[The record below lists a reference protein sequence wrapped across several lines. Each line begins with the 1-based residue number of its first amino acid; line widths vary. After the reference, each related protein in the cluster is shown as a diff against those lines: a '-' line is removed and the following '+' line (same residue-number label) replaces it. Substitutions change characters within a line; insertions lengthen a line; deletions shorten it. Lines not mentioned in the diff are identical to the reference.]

1 MKKLKGGVVAV
12 ILICSLLAVIN
23 PVSSATT
30 LSLTKGSWNDP
41 VDGEIIGLDSNK
53 PATEGPNQYLI
64 QIHVTNTGGEA
75 ATNVSATLT
84 WDTANT
90 YVNLA
95 TNEVFTKDLGDIAV
109 GATVDLFYLI
119 EIARDT
125 NAYFTSRDYTIT
137 VSGDNTGAPNTI
149 SGQLYVEKLV
159 SQNRNNVTSMVAST
173 TTPSVGDTFTITVVS
188 ETGAKN
194 YKWVNLPI
202 SEYNSSV
209 IEPVSVTCTYDSTTS
224 NDVALQLPGS
234 DYFTSVWTFR
244 AVAPGTSNAT
254 SFITDKSGS
263 SFHYNKDYPDTIT
276 ITVRGS
282 ADLRLEKT
290 VSNPTPSPGDTV
302 TFTITV
308 YNDGPD
314 TATNIDV
321 EDVIPNGY
329 TYVAASIAGGDSRD
343 DTGLPTLTWTIN
355 SLASGNNTA
364 LTFQAVVQASG
375 DYKNVAQVTASDQ
388 YDPDSTPNN
397 DDGDQSE
404 DDEAFVIAGQP
415 VTVPK
420 VPLNPPYQPQESLQP
435 LAYHLR
441 INCYDE
447 FRDLI
452 ERIRQANPD
461 IEWKREVPCCE
472 ALEDLV
478 NQLIGMVLEKGLNK
492 EYPEE
497 WARVQ
502 ELLPYVGQCCRN
514 LEQYYNAG
522 NYVAS
527 IHWSRQRNQAYREL
541 IEILLEILGF

>member
-1 MKKLKGGVVAV
+1 VIPNGYTYVAASIAGGD
-12 ILICSLLAVIN
+12 SRDD
-23 PVSSATT
+23 T
-30 LSLTKGSWNDP
+30 
-41 VDGEIIGLDSNK
+41 GL
-53 PATEGPNQYLI
+53 P
-64 QIHVTNTGGEA
+64 
-75 ATNVSATLT
+75 TLT
-84 WDTANT
+84 WTINSLASGNNTALT
-90 YVNLA
+90 
-95 TNEVFTKDLGDIAV
+95 FQAV
-109 GATVDLFYLI
+109 VQAAGNYRNVAQVTASD
-119 EIARDT
+119 
-125 NAYFTSRDYTIT
+125 
-137 VSGDNTGAPNTI
+137 
-149 SGQLYVEKLV
+149 
-159 SQNRNNVTSMVAST
+159 QND
-173 TTPSVGDTFTITVVS
+173 P
-188 ETGAKN
+188 
-194 YKWVNLPI
+194 
-202 SEYNSSV
+202 
-209 IEPVSVTCTYDSTTS
+209 DSTPN
-224 NDVALQLPGS
+224 NDDGDQS
-234 DYFTSVWTFR
+234 EDDEDY
-244 AVAPGTSNAT
+244 AIAT
-254 SFITDKSGS
+254 
-263 SFHYNKDYPDTIT
+263 PQQ
-276 ITVRGS
+276 

-314 TATNIDV
+314 TATNIGV

-343 DTGLPTLTWTIN
+343 DTGAPTLTWTIN

-478 NQLIGMVLEKGLNK
+478 NQLIGMVLEKGLDK